1 MRRPLK
7 PSTQTEIFLMAGAM
21 KFLPRLP
28 GFKSASTPKF
38 PCRFNSQATLG
49 FSPLATTDNEP
60 QYKDVPEYFNFASDV
75 LDKWSQK
82 EKEGK
87 RPSNPALWWV
97 GENGEEVQWN
107 FQQLSSLSRKV
118 ANVLSEACNLY
129 KGDRI
134 LMILP
139 RVPEWW
145 LISLACIR
153 TGIVFI
159 PATILLT
166 AADILYRLQQSK
178 ACCIVANEALAP
190 LVDAVGSECSWLR
203 TRILVSES
211 SKREGWLNFHD
222 LLQAAFDKHQPI
234 QTKSLDPMTIYF
246 TSGTSGYPKM
256 VQHTH
261 GSLGFGLGIAAR
273 SWMYLTSSDVVWGL
287 SDPGWIKFAF
297 GGFYCSWT
305 QGSCIFAHSLSQFD
319 PKVVLESF
327 VKYPVTTFC
336 GTPTI
341 FRMLLQHNVSRYKFK
356 SLQTCVS
363 GGEPANLEVLKQWKT
378 ETGLDILEGY
388 GQTESSLICSTAKG
402 MKIKPGF
409 IGKPIPG
416 TDIQIIDENGNR
428 LPPGV
433 EGDIAIKIKPQR
445 PVGLFTGYVDDPE
458 KTAATER
465 GDFYIT
471 GDRGLMDEDGYL
483 QFIAR
488 ADDIILSSG
497 YRIGPFEVEHA
508 LMKHPA
514 VAEAAVVSS
523 PDPIRGEVVKAFVIL
538 TPAYQSHDT
547 EKLILELQ
555 GHVKKI
561 TAPYK
566 YPRKVSLWP
575 NGRLMSCLA

>member
-1 MRRPLK
+1 
-7 PSTQTEIFLMAGAM
+7 MAGAM

-28 GFKSASTPKF
+28 GFRSAGVPKF
-38 PCRFNSQATLG
+38 SCRFNSQTTHAFL
-49 FSPLATTDNEP
+49 SLATTDNEP

-97 GENGEEVQWN
+97 GENGEEVQWD
-107 FQQLSSLSRKV
+107 FQQLSYLSRKA
-118 ANVLSEACNLY
+118 ANLLSEACDLG

-153 TGIVFI
+153 SGIVFI
-159 PATILLT
+159 PATVLLT
-166 AADILYRLQQSK
+166 APDILYRLQQSK
-178 ACCIVANEALAP
+178 AHGIIANEAIAP
-190 LVDAVGSECSWLR
+190 LVDAVGSECSWLK
-203 TRILVSES
+203 TRILVSKS
-211 SKREGWLNFHD
+211 SHREGWLNFHD
-222 LLQAAFDKHQPI
+222 LLQAAFDKHQPV

-246 TSGTSGYPKM
+246 TSGTTGYPKM
-256 VQHTH
+256 VQHSYS
-261 GSLGFGLGIAAR
+261 SLGFGLSIAAR
-273 SWMYLTSSDVVWGL
+273 NWMALTSSDVVWGL
-287 SDPGWIKFAF
+287 SDPAWIKFVF
-297 GGFYCSWT
+297 GAFYCPWT
-305 QGSCIFAHSLSQFD
+305 QGSCIFAHALLQFD
-319 PKVVLESF
+319 PKVVLESLA
-327 VKYPVTTFC
+327 KYPVTTFC

-356 SLQTCVS
+356 SLQTCVC

-378 ETGLDILEGY
+378 ETGLDIHEGY
-388 GQTESSLICSTAKG
+388 GQTETSLICCTSKE
-402 MKIKPGF
+402 MKIKSGF
-409 IGKPIPG
+409 IGKPLPG
-416 TDIQIIDENGNR
+416 FDIQIIDENANR
-428 LPPGV
+428 LPAGE

-445 PVGLFTGYVDDPE
+445 PLGLFTCYVDDPE
-458 KTAATER
+458 KTAATTR
-465 GDFYIT
+465 GDFYLT
-471 GDRGLMDEDGYL
+471 GDRGLMDEDEYL

-497 YRIGPFEVEHA
+497 YRIGPSEVEHA

-514 VAEAAVVSS
+514 VVEAAVVSS
-523 PDPIRGEVVKAFVIL
+523 PDPIRGEVVKAFIIL
-538 TPAYQSHDT
+538 TPAYQSHDR
-547 EKLILELQ
+547 EELSLELQ

-566 YPRKVSLWP
+566 YPRKIEFVQHLPKTISGKVQKKLLRKKEWEK
-575 NGRLMSCLA
+575 A